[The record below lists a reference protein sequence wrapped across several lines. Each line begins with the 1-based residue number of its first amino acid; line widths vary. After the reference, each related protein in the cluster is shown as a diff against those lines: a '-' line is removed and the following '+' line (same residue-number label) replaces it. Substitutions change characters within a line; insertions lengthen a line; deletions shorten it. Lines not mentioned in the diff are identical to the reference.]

1 MWVRAQVDYLQRLPN
16 DMEKRK
22 ALRSLP
28 PDLPQTYIRIFEIID
43 STYPIQTT
51 KFVQRVLKWLILQN
65 NVGFF
70 NTFKLY
76 QTRRSLEPGLLCQ
89 AICIENENNKLSDA
103 EVPTLQQILGWLGC
117 LVRSSKSLD
126 MIDLSHFTIKE
137 FLKMDPEK
145 VPSRIAR
152 EYLVKPADQNY
163 LLKVYLNYLM
173 HDDFKSIKCTKFNEV
188 SSFLSHHPFYEY
200 AMLEL
205 RDSIW
210 AVNEIG
216 FDKETMLMMQKFL
229 IMPVGQS
236 FQLWDTCMKEVKP
249 EDYHKD
255 EQVGN
260 VILPLHFAAMT
271 GLADEVQRLLKS
283 GSDSNCSSLS
293 MTEDGFFLTPLHLA
307 ICSAK
312 DYELDFDSGTPH
324 LTIRR
329 VHLDNDNEN
338 DKTFRSKQILQ
349 IIKMLLNSGANVDQ
363 QLNVKCIK
371 IHMGYERFKAR
382 VTPLILA
389 VTCGRW
395 RLASIL
401 LDAGANWEAIPNMSS
416 PLNMD
421 SSLIDLCSIE
431 GLLNKIPDRED
442 LVQRIVEFGG
452 HQDLKTALKRWR
464 NARSFNTQ
472 SVKYCAVNPQKLFV
486 DAYQNG
492 NWPEVRELLNGEN
505 GIEINRN
512 DEEGLNALYHA
523 SANNNSGLLYILEQG
538 ANPNLLVATGNSAL
552 CRTVLK
558 DCPENMNLLLKSGA
572 NIEHRDP
579 DGWTSLL
586 YAIRYG
592 RHEMVKLLL
601 DKGANAD
608 VVLDGGAG
616 GIQIAIEQKDTE
628 MFSLLLERKLNTIS
642 SDNYGSTPL
651 HLASEGGLQFEVEK
665 LIETTPELSNR
676 IDDGSLING
685 TPIYVA
691 ARKGF
696 VSLVQRLL
704 DAGAE
709 IDKIGPG
716 NLLGSA
722 LMVACAEGHCEIVN
736 LLLSRGA
743 SLEVEGSRFLS
754 AAGTARAFRKEKISK
769 ILEEHA
775 GANNTT

>member
-22 ALRSLP
+22 ALRTLP

-65 NVGFF
+65 KPPTFHLY
-70 NTFKLY
+70 NTR
-76 QTRRSLEPGLLCQ
+76 QSLEPDLLCQ
-89 AICIENENNKLSDA
+89 AICIENENNKLSNA

-126 MIDLSHFTIKE
+126 IIDLSHFTIKE

-152 EYLVKPADQNY
+152 GYLVKPADQNY

-173 HDDFKSIKCTKFNEV
+173 HDDFKGIKCTKFNEV
-188 SSFLSHHPFYEY
+188 SSFLIHHPFYEY
-200 AMLEL
+200 AMLKL
-205 RDSIW
+205 CDSIW

-216 FDKETMLMMQKFL
+216 FDNENILLMQRFL
-229 IMPVGQS
+229 SMHVGEP
-236 FQLWDTCMKEVKP
+236 FQLWDTCVKGVRLMN
-249 EDYHKD
+249 YRKD

-271 GLADEVQRLLKS
+271 DLADEVQRLLKS
-283 GSDSNCSSLS
+283 GSDPNCTSLS
-293 MTEDGFFLTPLHLA
+293 MKKDGFFLTPLHLA
-307 ICSAK
+307 ICSANHG
-312 DYELDFDSGTPH
+312 DFDVDSRNPN

-329 VHLDNDNEN
+329 SDPDNDNEN
-338 DKTFRSKQILQ
+338 DKTFRSKRILQ
-349 IIKMLLNSGANVDQ
+349 MLLNSGANVDQ
-363 QLNVKCIK
+363 QLTVYCTDLS
-371 IHMGYERFKAR
+371 MGYEHFKAR
-382 VTPLILA
+382 VTPLVLA
-389 VTCGRW
+389 IICDRW

-401 LDAGANWEAIPNMSS
+401 LDAGANWEAIPNINTSF
-416 PLNMD
+416 
-421 SSLIDLCSIE
+421 IDLCSIE
-431 GLLNKIPDRED
+431 GLLNKIPDREN

-452 HQDLKTALKRWR
+452 HQGLKTALERWR
-464 NARSFNTQ
+464 IARSFNTQ
-472 SVKYCAVNPQKLFV
+472 SVNYCASNNANSQKLFV
-486 DAYQNG
+486 EAYQNG
-492 NWPEVRELLNGEN
+492 KWPEVRELFNGEN
-505 GIEINRN
+505 GIEINCN
-512 DEEGLNALYHA
+512 NEEGLNALYYA
-523 SANNNSGLLYILEQG
+523 SVGNNSDLLYILEQG
-538 ANPNLLVATGNSAL
+538 ANPNLLIATGYSAL

-558 DCPENMNLLLKSGA
+558 DCLENMNLLLKAGA

-586 YAIRYG
+586 YAIKYG
-592 RHEMVKLLL
+592 RHEMAKLLL

-608 VVLDGGAG
+608 AVLDNGAG
-616 GIQIAIEQKDTE
+616 GIQIAIEQNDTE
-628 MFSLLLERKLNTIS
+628 MFSLLLERKLNIIS

-651 HLASEGGLQFEVEK
+651 HLACEGGLQFEVEK
-665 LIETTPELSNR
+665 LIETTPELSDR
-676 IDDGSLING
+676 IDDNSLKCG
-685 TPIYVA
+685 TPLYVA

-696 VSLVQRLL
+696 VTIVQRLL

-709 IDKIGPG
+709 IDKIGPE

-722 LMVACAEGHCEIVN
+722 LMVACAEGHRETVN

-754 AAGTARAFRKEKISK
+754 AAGTARAFRKEKIIK
-769 ILEEHA
+769 ILEEHT